1 MLCEIVFVFLH
12 TETKR
17 RIIQPPCKFFHTK
30 MLNKDK
36 DLKAYYSIKEVSEM
50 FDLNASTLRYWE
62 KEFPHLKPRT
72 MGNKV
77 RQYSKSDIE
86 ELRLIHNLVKVRG
99 FKLAAAR
106 KMMHANRAGAEKTS
120 EIIEKMTSV
129 RDQLMQLKKALET
142 IR

>member
-1 MLCEIVFVFLH
+1 
-12 TETKR
+12 
-17 RIIQPPCKFFHTK
+17 

-99 FKLAAAR
+99 C
-106 KMMHANRAGAEKTS
+106 

>member
-1 MLCEIVFVFLH
+1 
-12 TETKR
+12 
-17 RIIQPPCKFFHTK
+17 

-106 KMMHANRAGAEKTS
+106 KMMHANRA
-120 EIIEKMTSV
+120 
-129 RDQLMQLKKALET
+129 
-142 IR
+142 